1 MAKKTTTVKIV
12 PNRRTKNR
20 TVVALV
26 YDGLC
31 TFEFGIVVELFGLP
45 RPTFR
50 NWYDFRVCGLESGP
64 LRATGGLTVTP
75 REGLGRLE
83 RAGTIVIPGWRDP
96 RETPPCRLIES
107 LRRAH
112 RRGVR
117 LVSICSGV
125 FVIAA
130 TGLLNGKRAT
140 THWRYTEELARMY
153 PAIQIQPDVLYVDE
167 GTILT
172 SAGSAAGI
180 DLGLHIIRQDF
191 GTLIAN
197 QVARRLVMP
206 PHREGG
212 QAQFIER
219 PVGDQGSPWLSKLLE
234 WVQRHIAEEL
244 TADRLARQACVSK
257 RTLARRFI
265 ETTGTS
271 PALWIIGLR
280 IARAKELLETTAL
293 SVEEVA
299 EECGF
304 GSSFALRHHFRK
316 RLQTSPLAYRSRF
329 RTSDA
334 RLNRT
339 PSSRTRSISSGG
351 ARTSKSKPISAG

>member
-1 MAKKTTTVKIV
+1 V
-12 PNRRTKNR
+12 PKRRTQNK
-20 TVVALV
+20 TVVALA

-45 RPTFR
+45 RPTIG
-50 NWYDFRVCGLESGP
+50 NWYDFKVCGLERGP

-75 REGLGRLE
+75 REGIDTLD

-96 RETPPCRLIES
+96 GEMPPPRLIDA
-107 LRRAH
+107 LWRAH
-112 RRGVR
+112 RRGAR

-140 THWRYTEELARMY
+140 THWLYTEALARRY
-153 PAIQIQPDVLYVDE
+153 PEIQIQPDVLYVDE
-167 GTILT
+167 GKILT

-191 GTLIAN
+191 GTLVAN

-219 PVGDQGSPWLSKLLE
+219 PVGDEGRPWLSKLLD
-234 WVQRHIAEEL
+234 WVQRHIGEDL
-244 TADRLARQACVSK
+244 TVDRLARQACVSK
-257 RTLARRFI
+257 RTLARRFLDA
-265 ETTGTS
+265 TGAS
-271 PALWIIGLR
+271 PALWVIDLR
-280 IARAKELLETTAL
+280 IARARELLETTTL

-299 EECGF
+299 EKCGF

-329 RTSDA
+329 RVPDA
-334 RLNRT
+334 RLN
-339 PSSRTRSISSGG
+339 SAANSRTQ
-351 ARTSKSKPISAG
+351 AT